1 MAKINKILIETSLGE
16 LIDKISILE
25 IKIDKIED
33 NTNKEEIT
41 KEYTSLTNALT
52 KIKLSSNE
60 RTRINDFIIKLK
72 EINIRLWNVENEKR
86 LAEKNK
92 NFDKKFIEHARNVY
106 KLNDERAKV
115 KRQINESFG
124 SNIKEIKKYT
134 EY

>member
-115 KRQINESFG
+115 KRQVNESFG
-124 SNIKEIKKYT
+124 SNIKEVKKYA
-134 EY
+134 

>member
-33 NTNKEEIT
+33 NIDKEEIT

-115 KRQINESFG
+115 KRQVNESFG
-124 SNIKEIKKYT
+124 SNIKEVKKYT

>member
-1 MAKINKILIETSLGE
+1 MVKINKILIETSLGE

-33 NTNKEEIT
+33 SINKEEIA
-41 KEYTSLTNALT
+41 KEYTSLTNTLT
-52 KIKLSSNE
+52 KIKLSSDE

-72 EINIRLWNVENEKR
+72 EINTRLWNVENEIR

-92 NFDKKFIEHARNVY
+92 NFDKKFIEYARNVY

-115 KRQINESFG
+115 KRQVNESFD

>member
-1 MAKINKILIETSLGE
+1 MVKINKILIETSLGE

-33 NTNKEEIT
+33 SINKEEIA
-41 KEYTSLTNALT
+41 KEYTSLTNTLT
-52 KIKLSSNE
+52 KIKLSSDE

-72 EINIRLWNVENEKR
+72 EINTRLWNVENEIR

-92 NFDKKFIEHARNVY
+92 NFDKKFIEYARNVY

-115 KRQINESFG
+115 KRQVNESFG

>member
-1 MAKINKILIETSLGE
+1 MVKINKILIETSLGE

-33 NTNKEEIT
+33 SINKEEIA
-41 KEYTSLTNALT
+41 KEYTSLTNTLT
-52 KIKLSSNE
+52 KIKLSSDE

-72 EINIRLWNVENEKR
+72 EINTRLWNVENEIR

-92 NFDKKFIEHARNVY
+92 NFDKKFIEYARNVY

-115 KRQINESFG
+115 KRQVNESFG
-124 SNIKEIKKYT
+124 SNIKEVKKYT

>member
-1 MAKINKILIETSLGE
+1 MVKINKILIETSLGE

-33 NTNKEEIT
+33 NIDKEEIA
-41 KEYTSLTNALT
+41 KEYTSLTNTLT
-52 KIKLSSNE
+52 KIKLSNDE
-60 RTRINDFIIKLK
+60 RTRINDFVIKLK
-72 EINIRLWNVENEKR
+72 EINTRLWNVEDETR

-92 NFDKKFIEHARNVY
+92 NFDKKFIERARSVY

-115 KRQINESFG
+115 KRQVNESFG

>member
-115 KRQINESFG
+115 KRQVNESFG
-124 SNIKEIKKYT
+124 SNIKEVKKYT

>member
-1 MAKINKILIETSLGE
+1 MVKINKILIETSLGE

-33 NTNKEEIT
+33 SINKEEIA
-41 KEYTSLTNALT
+41 KEYTSLTNTLT
-52 KIKLSSNE
+52 KIKLSSDE

-115 KRQINESFG
+115 KRQVNESFG

>member
-1 MAKINKILIETSLGE
+1 MVKINKILIETSLGE

-92 NFDKKFIEHARNVY
+92 NFDKKFIECARNVY

-115 KRQINESFG
+115 KRQVNKSFG
-124 SNIKEIKKYT
+124 SNIKEVKKYT

>member
-115 KRQINESFG
+115 KRQVNESFG

>member
-1 MAKINKILIETSLGE
+1 MVKINKILIETSLGE

-33 NTNKEEIT
+33 KTNKEEIT

-115 KRQINESFG
+115 KRQVNESFG

>member
-1 MAKINKILIETSLGE
+1 MVKINKILIETSLGE

-25 IKIDKIED
+25 IKGDKIKD
-33 NTNKEEIT
+33 NINKEEIA

-52 KIKLSSNE
+52 KIKLSSDE
-60 RTRINDFIIKLK
+60 RTRINNFIIKLK

-92 NFDKKFIEHARNVY
+92 NFDKKFIEHARSVY

>member
-33 NTNKEEIT
+33 NIDKGEIT

-115 KRQINESFG
+115 KRQVNESFG
-124 SNIKEIKKYT
+124 SNIKEVKKYT

>member
-1 MAKINKILIETSLGE
+1 MVKINKILIETSLGE

-33 NTNKEEIT
+33 KIDKEEIA
-41 KEYTSLTNALT
+41 KEYTSLTNTLT
-52 KIKLSSNE
+52 KIKLSNDE
-60 RTRINDFIIKLK
+60 RTRINDFVIKLK
-72 EINIRLWNVENEKR
+72 EINTRLWNVEDETR

-92 NFDKKFIEHARNVY
+92 NFDKKFIERARSVY

-115 KRQINESFG
+115 KRQVNESFG

>member
-1 MAKINKILIETSLGE
+1 MVKINKILIETSLGE

-33 NTNKEEIT
+33 SINKEEIA
-41 KEYTSLTNALT
+41 KEYTSLTNTLT
-52 KIKLSSNE
+52 KIKLSSDE

-72 EINIRLWNVENEKR
+72 EINTRLWNVENEIR

-92 NFDKKFIEHARNVY
+92 NFY

-115 KRQINESFG
+115 KRQVNESFG
-124 SNIKEIKKYT
+124 SNIKEVKKYT

>member
-1 MAKINKILIETSLGE
+1 MVKINKILIETSLGE

-33 NTNKEEIT
+33 NIDKEEIA
-41 KEYTSLTNALT
+41 KEYTSLTNTLT
-52 KIKLSSNE
+52 KIKLSNDE
-60 RTRINDFIIKLK
+60 RTRINDFVIKLK
-72 EINIRLWNVENEKR
+72 EINTRLWNIENEKR
-86 LAEKNK
+86 LAEKSK
-92 NFDKKFIEHARNVY
+92 NFDKKFIEHARSVY

-115 KRQINESFG
+115 KRQVNESFG

>member
-92 NFDKKFIEHARNVY
+92 NFDKKFIEHARSVY

-115 KRQINESFG
+115 KRQVNESFG

>member
-1 MAKINKILIETSLGE
+1 MVKINKILIETSLGE

-33 NTNKEEIT
+33 NIDKGEIT

-115 KRQINESFG
+115 KRQVNESFG
-124 SNIKEIKKYT
+124 SNIKEVKKYT

>member
-1 MAKINKILIETSLGE
+1 MVKINKILIETSLGE

-115 KRQINESFG
+115 KRQVNESLG
-124 SNIKEIKKYT
+124 SNIKEVKSY
-134 EY
+134 E

>member
-1 MAKINKILIETSLGE
+1 MVKINKILIETSLGE

-33 NTNKEEIT
+33 NIDKEEIT
-41 KEYTSLTNALT
+41 KECTSLTNTLT
-52 KIKLSSNE
+52 KIKLNSDE

-72 EINIRLWNVENEKR
+72 EINTRLWNIENEIR

-92 NFDKKFIEHARNVY
+92 KFDKKFIEHARSVY

-115 KRQINESFG
+115 KRQVNESFG

>member
-33 NTNKEEIT
+33 NINKEEIT

-115 KRQINESFG
+115 KRQVNESFG
-124 SNIKEIKKYT
+124 SNIKEVKKYT

>member
-1 MAKINKILIETSLGE
+1 MVKINKILIETSLGE

-33 NTNKEEIT
+33 KTNKEEIT

-115 KRQINESFG
+115 KRQVNESFG
-124 SNIKEIKKYT
+124 SNIKEVKKYT

>member
-33 NTNKEEIT
+33 KTNKEEIT

-92 NFDKKFIEHARNVY
+92 NFDKKFIERARSVY

-115 KRQINESFG
+115 KRQVNESFG
-124 SNIKEIKKYT
+124 SNIKEVKKYA

>member
-1 MAKINKILIETSLGE
+1 MVKINKILIETSLGE

-33 NTNKEEIT
+33 NIDKEEIA
-41 KEYTSLTNALT
+41 KEYTSLTNTLT
-52 KIKLSSNE
+52 KIKLSNDE
-60 RTRINDFIIKLK
+60 RTRINDFVIKLK
-72 EINIRLWNVENEKR
+72 EINTRLWNIEDETR

-92 NFDKKFIEHARNVY
+92 NFDKKFIERARSVY

-115 KRQINESFG
+115 KRQVNESFG
-124 SNIKEIKKYT
+124 SNIKEVKKYT

>member
-1 MAKINKILIETSLGE
+1 MVKINKILIETSLGE

-25 IKIDKIED
+25 IKGDKIKD
-33 NTNKEEIT
+33 NINKEEIA

-52 KIKLSSNE
+52 KIKLSSDE
-60 RTRINDFIIKLK
+60 RTRINNFIIKLK

-92 NFDKKFIEHARNVY
+92 NFDKKFIERARSVY

-115 KRQINESFG
+115 KRQVNESFG

>member
-1 MAKINKILIETSLGE
+1 MVKINKILIETSLGE

-33 NTNKEEIT
+33 KIDKEEIA
-41 KEYTSLTNALT
+41 KEYTSLTNTLT
-52 KIKLSSNE
+52 KIKLSDDE
-60 RTRINDFIIKLK
+60 RTRINDFVIKLK
-72 EINIRLWNVENEKR
+72 EINTRLWNIEDETR

-92 NFDKKFIEHARNVY
+92 NFDKKFIECARSVY

-115 KRQINESFG
+115 KRQVNESFG

>member
-1 MAKINKILIETSLGE
+1 MVKINKILIETSLGE

-33 NTNKEEIT
+33 NIDKEEIA
-41 KEYTSLTNALT
+41 KEYTSLTNTLT
-52 KIKLSSNE
+52 KIKLSNDE
-60 RTRINDFIIKLK
+60 RTRINDFVIKLK
-72 EINIRLWNVENEKR
+72 EINTRLWNVEDETR

-92 NFDKKFIEHARNVY
+92 NFDKKFIERARSVY

-115 KRQINESFG
+115 KRQVNKSFG
-124 SNIKEIKKYT
+124 SNIKEVKKYT

>member
-1 MAKINKILIETSLGE
+1 MKINKILIETSLGE

-115 KRQINESFG
+115 KRQVNESFG

>member
-33 NTNKEEIT
+33 KTNKEEIT

-115 KRQINESFG
+115 KRQVNESFG
-124 SNIKEIKKYT
+124 SNIKEVKKYT

>member
-1 MAKINKILIETSLGE
+1 MVKINKILIETSLGE

-25 IKIDKIED
+25 IKGDKIKD
-33 NTNKEEIT
+33 NINKKEIA

-52 KIKLSSNE
+52 KIKLSSDE
-60 RTRINDFIIKLK
+60 RTRINNFIIKLK

-115 KRQINESFG
+115 KRQVNESFG
-124 SNIKEIKKYT
+124 SNIKEVKKYT

>member
-1 MAKINKILIETSLGE
+1 MVKINKILIETSLGE

-33 NTNKEEIT
+33 NIDKEEIA
-41 KEYTSLTNALT
+41 KEYTSLTNTLT
-52 KIKLSSNE
+52 KIKLSNDE
-60 RTRINDFIIKLK
+60 RTRINDFVIKLK
-72 EINIRLWNVENEKR
+72 EINTRLWNIEDETR

-92 NFDKKFIEHARNVY
+92 NFDKKFIERARSVY

-115 KRQINESFG
+115 KRQVNESFG

>member
-1 MAKINKILIETSLGE
+1 MVKINKILIETSLGE

-33 NTNKEEIT
+33 NIDKEEIA
-41 KEYTSLTNALT
+41 KEYTSLTNTLT
-52 KIKLSSNE
+52 KIKLSDDE
-60 RTRINDFIIKLK
+60 RTRINDFVIKLK
-72 EINIRLWNVENEKR
+72 EINTRLWNVEDETR

-92 NFDKKFIEHARNVY
+92 NFDKKFVERARSVY

-115 KRQINESFG
+115 KRQVNESFG

>member
-1 MAKINKILIETSLGE
+1 MVKINKILIETSLGE

-41 KEYTSLTNALT
+41 KEYTSLTNTLT
-52 KIKLSSNE
+52 KIKLSSDE

-72 EINIRLWNVENEKR
+72 EINTRLWNVENEIR

-92 NFDKKFIEHARNVY
+92 NFDKKFIEYARNVY

-115 KRQINESFG
+115 KRQVNEFFG
-124 SNIKEIKKYT
+124 SNIKEVKKYT

>member
-1 MAKINKILIETSLGE
+1 MVKINKILIETSLGE

-33 NTNKEEIT
+33 NIDKEEIA
-41 KEYTSLTNALT
+41 KEYTSLTNTLT
-52 KIKLSSNE
+52 KIKLSNDE
-60 RTRINDFIIKLK
+60 RTRINDFVIKLK
-72 EINIRLWNVENEKR
+72 EINTRLWNIEDETR

-92 NFDKKFIEHARNVY
+92 NFDKKFIEYARNVY

-115 KRQINESFG
+115 KRQVNESFD